1 MAKRTTT
8 PEPEPKPA
16 APLPV
21 EGDTSGQTPAP
32 EAKQPKAPPPIEV
45 DVDPEP
51 RKPPAPPFPPYIMTA
66 VFKRAHESPKQAWQR
81 RKVRHQELY
90 AAALV
95 GLLASSN
102 KVLLEVM
109 EEAATVAD
117 ASLVFEEHRY
127 IKRGLPAVPDVGR
140 T

>member
-8 PEPEPKPA
+8 PEP
-16 APLPV
+16 APNLP
-21 EGDTSGQTPAP
+21 EGDTSGQIPAP